1 MTQPSD
7 AVDNS
12 VPELTLEDRVENR
25 SHRPSSD
32 AFKKFMGSNWQQPQ
46 QIDYQPDAS
55 ASYAAQ
61 RLLALSR
68 QFPTD
73 RLVIPAGAPK
83 VRSNDTYYRFRP
95 HSAFA
100 HLTGLGVDHEPEAV
114 FVMQPVA
121 SPIQPQVRDRLLAR
135 AGGQKQ
141 SRAGTGRRHTLT
153 AHRAQQPGRREEG
166 RGWRAL

>member
-12 VPELTLEDRVENR
+12 VPELPLEDRVENR

-61 RLLALSR
+61 RRLALSR

-83 VRSNDTYYRFRP
+83 VRSNDTDYRFRP

-100 HLTGLGVDHEPEAV
+100 HLTGLGVDHEPEARSEEHTSELQSRGQLV
-114 FVMQPVA
+114 C
-121 SPIQPQVRDRLLAR
+121 RLLVD
-135 AGGQKQ
+135 
-141 SRAGTGRRHTLT
+141 
-153 AHRAQQPGRREEG
+153 
-166 RGWRAL
+166 